1 MKCIRKNC
9 SKEYANFDVYNQKF
23 AQQIRQVNFDF
34 LDKKISFAESKKR
47 IEKLTQT
54 MLAHHSRIKLGECQ
68 LKHCH

>member
-34 LDKKISFAESKKR
+34 LDKKISFAESKK
-47 IEKLTQT
+47 E
-54 MLAHHSRIKLGECQ
+54 
-68 LKHCH
+68 